1 MRPRKRNR
9 NKLSEQ
15 ARERIRLG
23 RPAKYPEA
31 KILMQRAEVSRI
43 HAYLVAS
50 GKRRS
55 RPLEAMLA
63 GIRAEMAAIGKAAA

>member
-1 MRPRKRNR
+1 MKTRKRNR
-9 NKLSEQ
+9 NKLSAQ

-31 KILMQRAEVSRI
+31 RILAQRAEVSRI
-43 HAYLVAS
+43 HAYLVAA

-55 RPLEAMLA
+55 RPLEAMLTD
-63 GIRAEMAAIGKAAA
+63 IRNELAGKAAA